1 MDTVD
6 LEGANLRRVPPLDES
21 SFYRCNL
28 RYVLVEG
35 DSLNGCYLS
44 STIMPN
50 GDTITNVLAE

>member
-6 LEGANLRRVPPLDES
+6 LEGANLRRVPLDET

-35 DSLNGCYLS
+35 DSLNACYLS
-44 STIMPN
+44 STIMPK
-50 GDTITNVLAE
+50 GDIITNVLAEC